1 MVKSLIVDNIGNL
14 MSGTANLLGKKID
27 AQTAKEIAIH
37 ESDNKLIGD
46 VIKYSETSVVVL
58 GFGFFIYEGV
68 KYIVDN
74 GNFKD
79 LEVKVKD
86 WFDFSLK
93 ADK

>member
-1 MVKSLIVDNIGNL
+1 MMKSLVVDNIGNFVN
-14 MSGTANLLGKKID
+14 GTVNLLGKKFD

-46 VIKYSETSVVVL
+46 VIKYSETSIVVL
-58 GFGFFIYEGV
+58 GFGVFIYKGM

-74 GNFKD
+74 GNFND

>member
-1 MVKSLIVDNIGNL
+1 MKSLIVDNIGNFVN
-14 MSGTANLLGKKID
+14 GTVNLLGKKFD

-37 ESDNKLIGD
+37 ESDNKLIGG
-46 VIKYSETSVVVL
+46 VIKYSETSIVVL
-58 GFGFFIYEGV
+58 GFGVFIYKGV

-74 GNFKD
+74 GNFND